1 MVTRLALLLTL
12 PMLACGEDSGATDS
26 AGGSSSGGPT
36 STGVAPTTGGT
47 TDAGT
52 STSTGSDATGSATGT
67 TTEAPTTGGSAT
79 STTGGSTTGD
89 TTEGVDPGSSS
100 GEVGSTS
107 TGADASTSTGT
118 STTDADGTTGTSTG
132 EETGGDAPVPT
143 GMCIANDLTTFVEPI
158 PQAEELHIVSVYQ
171 PTGGA
176 ITVTIDRAD
185 IPLTLVLSS
194 YVSTAFTL
202 VVGPGVLLEQVILN
216 GYEGHT
222 VQGQGAASVTDLSG
236 QFDYL
241 AACGYFWPEN
251 DGGCDTPGLVAGAEA
266 LTGLT
271 LASFAGCYEGSS
283 FTLE

>member
-1 MVTRLALLLTL
+1 MTRLALLLAL
-12 PMLACGEDSGATDS
+12 PMLACGEDSVATDS
-26 AGGSSSGGPT
+26 AGAGSSGGST
-36 STGVAPTTGGT
+36 STGVEPTTADATG
-47 TDAGT
+47 AGT
-52 STSTGSDATGSATGT
+52 STSTGGEATGSATGT
-67 TTEAPTTGGSAT
+67 TTEAPTTGDGTT
-79 STTGGSTTGD
+79 STTGGSTTGGS
-89 TTEGVDPGSSS
+89 TTGGVDPGSSS
-100 GEVGSTS
+100 SGEPGTTS
-107 TGADASTSTGT
+107 TGEDTGT
-118 STTDADGTTGTSTG
+118 STTGADETTGTSTG
-132 EETGGDAPVPT
+132 EETGGDAPVPA
-143 GMCIANDLTTFVEPI
+143 GLCVGNDLTTFVEPM

-176 ITVTIDRAD
+176 ITVAISRAD

-194 YVSTAFTL
+194 YVSTSFTL

-216 GYEGHT
+216 GYESHT

-236 QFDYL
+236 KFDYL

-251 DGGCDTPGLVAGAEA
+251 DGGCDTPGLVANAEA

>member
-1 MVTRLALLLTL
+1 
-12 PMLACGEDSGATDS
+12 MLACGEDSGATDS

-52 STSTGSDATGSATGT
+52 STSTGGEATGSATGT

-118 STTDADGTTGTSTG
+118 STGTSTTDADGTTGTSTG

-143 GMCIANDLTTFVEPI
+143 GMCIANDLTTFVEPM